1 MTSRYKEEEEQSG
14 YSALDHI
21 RHFSD
26 MRKLEESELSD
37 GDGDGDEDDESFG
50 SPSLTEAVKQPLFR
64 KSKSQVTDT
73 LTVHIHTHLFMHTL
87 YIHIDLYLS
96 MVVEYN
102 PPPSP
107 TGLCHDA
114 VSG

>member
-1 MTSRYKEEEEQSG
+1 MCEIFCLTSRYKDEEEQSG

-37 GDGDGDEDDESFG
+37 GDGDEDDGSFG

-64 KSKSQVTDT
+64 KSKSQVGEALT
-73 LTVHIHTHLFMHTL
+73 LCIHVYWT
-87 YIHIDLYLS
+87 
-96 MVVEYN
+96 
-102 PPPSP
+102 
-107 TGLCHDA
+107 
-114 VSG
+114 